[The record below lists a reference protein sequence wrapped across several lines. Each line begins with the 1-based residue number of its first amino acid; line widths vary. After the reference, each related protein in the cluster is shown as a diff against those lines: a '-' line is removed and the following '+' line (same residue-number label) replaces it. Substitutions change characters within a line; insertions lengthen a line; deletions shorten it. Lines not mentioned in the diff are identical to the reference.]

1 MTFENRHLKLSLLM
15 AMLFSFALSA
25 LLLVVP
31 LAALSAGYEA
41 TVIGLLVAF
50 AAVAQIGTRLIM
62 GWLMRRVA
70 DKTLLI
76 ASAALIALSCILLML
91 STTLIAFAISQLVQG
106 AARALFWTSSQ
117 THAVRLSKTSVK
129 GLRGM
134 NLAAGLGQILGP
146 ACAGIL
152 WSVSSSLPLLVA
164 AIVGCLAIIPA
175 ASLHRF
181 PVFAKKIASVDR
193 SNRIGRRPKVL
204 AASGMGAAAGAWRSI
219 LDSYVPVALSFAGQS
234 AVVIGLLLGL
244 TNIAMM
250 AGSAVSS
257 WVRGRGVRSSFAIG
271 MLFTGIGLA
280 VTAPVAS
287 FSFAAAICLTISG
300 LGAGVLQTV
309 GPAIAADDVRPEQR
323 GDVLALTGTYRAV
336 ALFIAPVGMAGM
348 LAVLPLTLSLVVG
361 GFLIS
366 APAALVLLK
375 SKK

>member
-1 MTFENRHLKLSLLM
+1 MAFENKHLRLSLLM
-15 AMLFSFALSA
+15 AMLFSFSLSA

-41 TVIGLLVAF
+41 TVIGLLVAV
-50 AAVAQIGTRLIM
+50 AAVSQISTRLIL

-76 ASAALIALSCILLML
+76 AAAVLIALSSLLLML
-91 STTLIAFAISQLVQG
+91 STNLIAFAISQLVQG

-117 THAVRLSKTSVK
+117 THAVRLSKTAVK

-134 NLAAGLGQILGP
+134 NLAAGFGQILGP

-164 AIVGCLAIIPA
+164 ATVGCLAIVPA
-175 ASLHRF
+175 ALLHRF
-181 PVFAKKIASVDR
+181 PVFAKKIKTGNR
-193 SNRIGRRPKVL
+193 SDQIGRRPRVL
-204 AASGMGAAAGAWRSI
+204 AASGMGAAAGAWRSV

-234 AVVIGLLLGL
+234 AVIIGLLLGL

-257 WVRGRGVRSSFAIG
+257 WVRERGVRSSFAIG

-287 FSFAAAICLTISG
+287 FSLAAAICLTISG
-300 LGAGVLQTV
+300 LGAGILQTV
-309 GPAIAADDVRPEQR
+309 GPAIASDDVRPEQR

-336 ALFIAPVGMAGM
+336 ALFVAPVGMAGM
-348 LAVLPLTLSLVVG
+348 LAVLPLTLSLVLG

-366 APAALVLLK
+366 APAALVLFK
-375 SKK
+375 PRK